1 MAVNNPFAVLRP
13 FFELLSCGLAGTDPE
28 ADRFRGLS
36 PTDWEA
42 IYALALRQT
51 VCGICYDALCR
62 LPDALLPPAPL
73 LARWAARVGA
83 VEAAN
88 RRMAVALSEL
98 VAALRE
104 RGVRPVVQKG
114 LSVARYYPA
123 PELRECG
130 DIDLCLTAAEIPIAV
145 DFARSLGQSVEIHA
159 DGSRSFAFRG
169 FLVELH
175 SRLIGLSAPGAR
187 RRLAA
192 IVERH
197 AADPR
202 LSAELPAPA
211 PLVELLLLDVHIMR
225 HAFGTGIGLRQIC
238 DYVCAASRLRGHYD
252 PAEFARACADL
263 GIARWTALLNAFA
276 VCHLGAD
283 PASLPPSGYKS
294 DRKLP
299 VGTLMDI
306 IITGGNFGRHPG
318 SAVAPVRGS
327 KLHTLAMLLRR
338 ARFALSLAPAEAAWN
353 FLRLAAGQLR
363 R

>member
-1 MAVNNPFAVLRP
+1 MLPCFL
-13 FFELLSCGLAGTDPE
+13 ELVSCGLAGTRPE
-28 ADRFRGLS
+28 ADHFRDLAAA
-36 PTDWEA
+36 DWEA
-42 IYALALRQT
+42 IYTLALRQT

-88 RRMAVALSEL
+88 RRMRVALSEL

-104 RGVRPVVQKG
+104 RGLHPVVQKG
-114 LSVARYYPA
+114 LSVARYYPE
-123 PELRECG
+123 PDLRECG
-130 DIDLCLTAAEIPIAV
+130 DIDLCLPAAEIPAAV

-192 IVERH
+192 IVDRH

-202 LSAELPAPA
+202 LSADLPSPA

-238 DYVCAASRLRGHYD
+238 DYVRAADRLRGHYD

-263 GIARWTALLNAFA
+263 GIARWTALLHAFA
-276 VCHLGAD
+276 VRHLGAS
-283 PASLPPSGYKS
+283 PEALPPSGYKS
-294 DRKLP
+294 DRNLP
-299 VGTLMDI
+299 VSTLMDI

-318 SAVAPVRGS
+318 AAAAPVRGS
-327 KLHTLAMLLRR
+327 KLHTLTMLLRR
-338 ARFALSLAPAEAAWN
+338 GRFALSLAPAEAAWN
-353 FLRLAAGQLR
+353 VLRLAAGQLKGL
-363 R
+363 